1 MENDFNASID
11 NGVDNGV
18 DNINDHIDIGLDQ
31 FKHENGKIFGKFDD
45 AVAFGNAYR
54 ELEKMNT
61 RNNQEISA
69 LKKANTAPDKY
80 QFTLDDDLV
89 DEFELDENDPEY
101 QMYIST
107 FKELGLSNEK
117 ANKLVNAYARNMVER
132 NQVSLEEEL
141 RKVGG
146 ERGDVIQSLNAFVA
160 KNPDLED
167 FVRSKV
173 VTAEDAIAMAN
184 MIKASRGNMSIPE
197 TVVTPNFQPVMSK
210 QDYKDA
216 AFKYQADH
224 KDTIAYNEDEQREYM
239 RLLSL
244 GV

>member
-1 MENDFNASID
+1 MENDFDA
-11 NGVDNGV
+11 GVDTGV
-18 DNINDHIDIGLDQ
+18 DAGNDHIDIGLDQ

-69 LKKANTAPDKY
+69 LKKANMAPEKY
-80 QFTLDDDLV
+80 ELTLDDDLIGAF
-89 DEFELDENDPEY
+89 EFDENHPDY
-101 QMYIST
+101 QMYMPL
-107 FKELGLSNEK
+107 FKELGLSNDK
-117 ANKLVNAYARNMVER
+117 VNKLVNAYARNMVEQ
-132 NQVSLEEEL
+132 NEVSFEDEM

-146 ERGDVIQSLNAFVA
+146 ERGDIMQSLNAFVT

-184 MIKASRGNMSIPE
+184 IIRASRGNVSIPE
-197 TVVTPNFQPVMSK
+197 TSVTPNFQPVMSK
-210 QDYKDA
+210 QDFKDA
-216 AFKYQADH
+216 AFRYQAEH
-224 KDTIAYNEDEQREYM
+224 KDTIAYNEAEQREYM

-244 GV
+244 SV

>member
-1 MENDFNASID
+1 MENEVSYGID
-11 NGVDNGV
+11 TGVDNT
-18 DNINDHIDIGLDQ
+18 NDHIDMGLDQ

-54 ELEKMNT
+54 ELEKANT

-69 LKKANTAPDKY
+69 LKKAGMAPEKY
-80 QFTLDDDLV
+80 ELTLDEDLV
-89 DEFELDENDPEY
+89 GEFEFDENHPDY
-101 QMYIST
+101 QMYIPL

-117 ANKLVNAYARNMVER
+117 VNRLVNTYVRQQVEAET
-132 NQVSLEEEL
+132 VSFEDEL

-146 ERGDVIQSLNAFVA
+146 ERGDVMMSLNAFVS

-184 MIKASRGNMSIPE
+184 MIKASRGNMNIPE
-197 TVVTPNFQPVMSK
+197 TTITPSFQPVMSK

-216 AFKYQADH
+216 AFKYQAEH
-224 KDTIAYNEDEQREYM
+224 KNTIAYTPAEQQEYM
-239 RLLSL
+239 RLLNLSL
-244 GV
+244 